1 MPLTEE
7 EITRLETQIPEWS
20 RRAFREAFE
29 RALASGHPVTVLEG
43 REVVQL
49 TKDGGRTV
57 IDVLPESVTSLNP
70 LLLDGVPL
78 AGTGAAPLVSAPLPE
93 PGQGQE

>member
-7 EITRLETQIPEWS
+7 EIDRLEAQIPEWS

-43 REVVQL
+43 YEIVEL
-49 TKDGGRTV
+49 TKDGGRRV
-57 IDVLPESVTSLNP
+57 VGVLPE
-70 LLLDGVPL
+70 
-78 AGTGAAPLVSAPLPE
+78 E
-93 PGQGQE
+93 QRGQVVLQQRWLIP